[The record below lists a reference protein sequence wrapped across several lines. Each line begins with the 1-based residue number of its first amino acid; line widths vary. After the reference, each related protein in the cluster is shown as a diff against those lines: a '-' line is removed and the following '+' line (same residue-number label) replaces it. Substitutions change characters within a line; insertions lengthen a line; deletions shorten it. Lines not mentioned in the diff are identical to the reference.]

1 MDKSQ
6 LYWLFLDFI
15 GGDSIEIEGLYLKPE
30 RILRDGNTIEFSIQN
45 PNDISFYTE
54 VLVGYLEE
62 ILSDFSKF
70 TNHKFK
76 IHIDNNYPVL
86 YFNEK
91 LKTDIAKVLK
101 SIKTLRI
108 VEELN
113 GIEYIFEI
121 KGQSVGYDAEYDL
134 DNVVIWN
141 EFSPKSGT
149 VYNNATNKVV
159 TTDLDAC
166 IQHYKNII
174 KSTSRYLESDKV
186 YQKLDTVLDEHPL
199 ISESWIVQTYHTE
212 FKP

>member
-6 LYWLFLDFI
+6 LYWVFLDFI

-86 YFNEK
+86 YFNKK
-91 LKTDIAKVLK
+91 LKIDIANTLK
-101 SIKTLRI
+101 SIKTLI
-108 VEELN
+108 VVEELN
-113 GIEYIFEI
+113 GVEYRFEI
-121 KGQSVGYDAEYDL
+121 KGRSVGYDTEYDL

-141 EFSPKSGT
+141 EFSPKSGM
-149 VYNNATNKVV
+149 VYNNTTNKVV

-186 YQKLDTVLDEHPL
+186 YQKLDTVLDEYPL
-199 ISESWIVQTYHTE
+199 ISESWIVQTYHTA
-212 FKP
+212 FKV